1 MDLEKIETG
10 IEMVLDG
17 LGIKGRPGVRETPH
31 RVALLY
37 KEIFAGL
44 ETDPSQIIT
53 PITGESYDEMV
64 LVRNIP
70 FYSVCEHHLLPFI
83 GEANIAYIPSKGNI
97 VGISKLARALE
108 VLASRPQ
115 VQERL
120 TTELVDLITNSI
132 KPLGAMVVIKAEHL
146 CMSMRGVKKPHAHVI
161 TSAVRGAFRTN
172 ETTRAEML
180 ELLK

>member
-1 MDLEKIETG
+1 MDISKIEEG
-10 IEMVLDG
+10 IRLVLEG
-17 LGIKGRPGVRETPH
+17 LGIAGHPGVEHTPK
-31 RVALLY
+31 RVAMLY
-37 KEIFAGL
+37 KEIFSGL
-44 ETDPSQIIT
+44 EIDPGKIIT
-53 PITGESYDEMV
+53 PIKGEGYDEMV
-64 LVRNIP
+64 IVKEIP

-83 GEANIAYIPSKGNI
+83 GEASIAYIPNKGKI

-120 TTELVDLITNSI
+120 TTELVDIITESI
-132 KPLGAMVVIKAEHL
+132 EPLGAMVVIKAEHL

-161 TSAVRGAFRTN
+161 TSAVRGAFRNN
-172 ETTRAEML
+172 ETTRSEML